1 MYRYT
6 CRGVLVYDVKSYFY
20 AYLEKPSVSISGN
33 MHHSDTS
40 NTVLIAKN
48 GNNFVFP
55 GHRKMIN
62 HGAEK
67 RLSAE

>member
-6 CRGVLVYDVKSYFY
+6 CRGVLVYDVKSYY
-20 AYLEKPSVSISGN
+20 CVYLEKPLVSISGN

-48 GNNFVFP
+48 GKQP
-55 GHRKMIN
+55 KCLLTLERIN
-62 HGAEK
+62 K
-67 RLSAE
+67 I